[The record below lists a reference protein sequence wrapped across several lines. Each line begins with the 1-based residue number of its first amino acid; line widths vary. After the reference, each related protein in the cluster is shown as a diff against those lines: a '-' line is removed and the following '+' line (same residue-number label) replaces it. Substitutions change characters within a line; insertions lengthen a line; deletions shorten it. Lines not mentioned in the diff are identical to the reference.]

1 MIGRKKWILFL
12 VIPQLY
18 VCHTS
23 TRRHHKVPRLIFSL
37 VIFTSSLV
45 LIVKFTIPYRLD
57 VRLIIASVVSPA
69 PLISTDRGSCHPKS
83 DRELLSESIVT
94 IVTARQVYRSKTG

>member
-1 MIGRKKWILFL
+1 VSSPHPARNRRTNFQAFYLHRAYVMSGRKKWILFL

-18 VCHTS
+18 VYHTS

-45 LIVKFTIPYRLD
+45 LLVKFTIPYRLD

-69 PLISTDRGSCHPKS
+69 PLISTDRGS
-83 DRELLSESIVT
+83 
-94 IVTARQVYRSKTG
+94 